1 MEKQTKNP
9 SWDEIVKSGR
19 FYGVLKIR
27 RARGHA
33 VKLFGFL
40 LGLSLK
46 ISIIKTKGR
55 KETQGEPEGQVGGR
69 ASSRSDRGVVLALVF
84 IRNYSMFS
92 LYENA
97 SPSST
102 DR

>member
-1 MEKQTKNP
+1 MLW
-9 SWDEIVKSGR
+9 SVKDKEGTW
-19 FYGVLKIR
+19 
-27 RARGHA
+27 ARCETLR
-33 VKLFGFL
+33 VPFGA
-40 LGLSLK
+40 SLK

-69 ASSRSDRGVVLALVF
+69 ASLRSDRGVVLALVF